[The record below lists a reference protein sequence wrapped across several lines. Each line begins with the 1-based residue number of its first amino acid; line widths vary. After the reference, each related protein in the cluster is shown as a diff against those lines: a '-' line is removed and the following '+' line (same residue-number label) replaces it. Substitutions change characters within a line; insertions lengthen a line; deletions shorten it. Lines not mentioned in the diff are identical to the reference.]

1 MVVQLR
7 EGVEHATVLKTGEGV
22 QLQAVDPLKNTLFDV
37 GIRLFQL
44 PQQEFDLLPLAAAH
58 AVPRRLPFLREPAGA
73 LEELQVVVVLP
84 CDDGVLVDA
93 VQGPD
98 QFHAGEIL
106 AAELGGH
113 GLKLSA
119 VEQAHDGGLDHVG
132 KVVAQRD
139 LVASQFLSL
148 GIQEAPAHPGAEIAG
163 VLLHAD
169 GDIENVAVENRDGD
183 SQQGGVILDE
193 FSILRLV
200 AGVHHH
206 KDQLKGLRGMALQFL
221 DHRVLAAGDA
231 HGDPVPRLNQLV
243 PLHGGDKGIPDGF
256 AIGFDETALGSL
268 LRCQFPG
275 HTF

>member
-1 MVVQLR
+1 M
-7 EGVEHATVLKTGEGV
+7 LKAGEGV

-44 PQQEFDLLPLAAAH
+44 PQQHFDLLPLAAAH
-58 AVPRRLPFLREPAGA
+58 AVPRCLPLLREPAGA

-84 CDDGVLVDA
+84 CDDGILVDA

-119 VEQAHDGGLDHVG
+119 VEQAHDSGLDHVG

-169 GDIENVAVENRDGD
+169 GDIENVAVENRDGNP
-183 SQQGGVILDE
+183 QQGGVILDE

-206 KDQLKGLRGMALQFL
+206 KDQFKGLGGMALQFL
-221 DHRVLAAGDA
+221 HQLGQDHGVLASGDA
-231 HGDPVPRLNQLV
+231 HGDPVPRLDQLV
-243 PLHGGDKGIPDGF
+243 PLHSGDKGIPDGF